1 MKPEKVDFYLNKR
14 KEREREKNA
23 GEESRVSG
31 GSPHSSEPEQ
41 FPNRSPASEEST
53 RVRSASVSPKPG
65 ANTETGELEV
75 KTLKREPTVP
85 LSPEYSQKSSSWSPQ
100 YPPDWTTPW
109 RPRPLTL
116 SQLPPPAPLYPSR
129 ANQTS
134 VIRSSTVIRDDIK
147 TENIYDQLELR

>member
-31 GSPHSSEPEQ
+31 GSPHSLEPEQ

-65 ANTETGELEV
+65 ANTETELEV
-75 KTLKREPTVP
+75 KTLKRELTVP